1 MILFSFRSHVLRC
14 APGILNKHIT
24 KLLSSNNRLYS
35 LSQENTIARCNPY
48 FEQWHSESQAS
59 DNSNTQEL
67 YHPYG
72 YERFGEPKFGE
83 QVPMPVGTNV
93 VGRNHNRFQDV
104 MSTLNSSSGE
114 L

>member
-24 KLLSSNNRLYS
+24 KLLSSNTIS
-35 LSQENTIARCNPY
+35 IARCNPY

-72 YERFGEPKFGE
+72 YERFGGPKFGE

>member
-35 LSQENTIARCNPY
+35 LSQENTIAQRNPY

-59 DNSNTQEL
+59 DNSNTQDL
-67 YHPYG
+67 YHHYA
-72 YERFGEPKFGE
+72 YKRFGG
-83 QVPMPVGTNV
+83 QVPMPVGTNIV
-93 VGRNHNRFQDV
+93 RRNRNRFQNV
-104 MSTLNSSSGE
+104 MSILNSSSGE